1 MLEYSL
7 ELEQKIAG
15 AGLATGDTI
24 CVLAL
29 CGDGFHWHRDQLEDF
44 VAFYSTGAYR
54 ADDPLSQVERK
65 CISDKR
71 ISLRRTISRVA
82 YFQRKQGQI
91 RPNRVNWHVRPPREP
106 FF

>member
-44 VAFYSTGAYR
+44 VAPPDSYMAYLVDSIFMPGTS
-54 ADDPLSQVERK
+54 APCAASILVGKS
-65 CISDKR
+65 
-71 ISLRRTISRVA
+71 
-82 YFQRKQGQI
+82 
-91 RPNRVNWHVRPPREP
+91 
-106 FF
+106 